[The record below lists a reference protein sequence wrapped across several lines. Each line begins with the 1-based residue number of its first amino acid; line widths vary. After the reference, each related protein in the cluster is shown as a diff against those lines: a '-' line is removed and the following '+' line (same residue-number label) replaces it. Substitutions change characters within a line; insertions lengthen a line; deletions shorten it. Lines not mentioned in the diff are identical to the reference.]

1 MSAAK
6 GWVAAA
12 FGGLLIAAIAAFAW
26 SADSAP
32 KRPLGLFTSLPIYWN
47 ESASV
52 SEALDGPGEP
62 HWVRTRL
69 ERDYELVPLDAL
81 EDGELARL
89 DALVMAQ
96 PRPLAPQENVALDAW
111 VRQGGRLLLFADPL
125 LTEGSRFP
133 LGDRRRPQDVVLL
146 SPILARWGLQLTFDE
161 DQAEGERAISYGS
174 VIVPDHLGGRLQ
186 LIKPGAPAKCQLAG
200 EGLLAECDIGKGR
213 VLIVADAAL
222 LEADRAPGTADAA
235 LGLLLTRALGQ

>member
-1 MSAAK
+1 MSAAR
-6 GWVAAA
+6 GWLAAA
-12 FGGLLIAAIAAFAW
+12 FGGLLVVAIAAFAW
-26 SADSAP
+26 SGDSVP

-62 HWVRTRL
+62 HWVRTHL
-69 ERDYELVPLDAL
+69 ERDYELVPVDTL

-96 PRPLAPQENVALDAW
+96 PRPLAPQENVTLDAW
-111 VRQGGRLLLFADPL
+111 VRQGGRLLLFADPF

-161 DQAEGERAISYGS
+161 DQAEGERTLSYGP
-174 VIVPDHLGGRLQ
+174 VTVPEHLGGRLQ
-186 LIKPGAPAKCQLAG
+186 LVTPGAPAKCSLAS

-213 VLIVADAAL
+213 ALIVADAAL
-222 LEADRAPGTADAA
+222 LEADRAPGTGDAA
-235 LGLLLTRALGQ
+235 LGLLLTRALGE